1 MSPVEIV
8 TRFNESIN
16 NRDIDT
22 LAAFITDDHSFI
34 DSADQSFQG
43 KEKVVETWKGFFVAF
58 PDYKNHFDTLTEKD
72 ELVIVTGRSTCSFK
86 ELNGP
91 ALWTAKIR
99 DGKVSEWRVYD
110 DTSENRKRL
119 SV

>member
-8 TRFNESIN
+8 INFNKSIN

-22 LAAFITDDHSFI
+22 LADLMTDDHTFI
-34 DSADQSFQG
+34 DSTDQSFTG
-43 KEKVVETWKGFFVAF
+43 KDKAVDAWRGFFDAF

-86 ELNGP
+86 DLDGA
-91 ALWTAKIR
+91 ALWTAKVR

-110 DTSENRKRL
+110 DSPKNRARL
-119 SV
+119 NV